1 MTAPRAA
8 ARKQLATLLE
18 AALVGTGKPAQTVY
32 PYQVG
37 DFKGATPVV
46 AVTSGP
52 MRRRLDSM
60 GECWR
65 KSFQLLVYVF
75 VAYSDNAGWTEDLA
89 EDAIDAIEDGI
100 AAVILAN
107 PRTDAWVTIAHDDAG
122 WTLRDHLDIAAELI
136 EKGFL
141 KPPLHAQFVLGV
153 RGALAATRKNLE
165 ILIKRLGELPGPASS
180 WGVAGVGRHQLTMA
194 DTAARLGG
202 NLRVGLEDNI
212 YIERGVL
219 AKGSYELVERA
230 VALCKEAGRSVATVS
245 QARAALCG

>member
-1 MTAPRAA
+1 MSTPREA
-8 ARKQLATLLE
+8 ARKHLASLLE
-18 AALVGTGKPAQTVY
+18 TALVGTGLPAQAVY

-75 VAYSDNAGWTEDLA
+75 VAYSDDAGWTEAMA

-107 PRTDAWVTIAHDDAG
+107 PRTDAWVTIYYDEGA
-122 WTLRDHLDIAAELI
+122 TQLDGVVIGGEEYRRELI
-136 EKGFL
+136 TF
-141 KPPLHAQFVLGV
+141 
-153 RGALAATRKNLE
+153 
-165 ILIKRLGELPGPASS
+165 
-180 WGVAGVGRHQLTMA
+180 
-194 DTAARLGG
+194 D
-202 NLRVGLEDNI
+202 
-212 YIERGVL
+212 
-219 AKGSYELVERA
+219 VEA
-230 VALCKEAGRSVATVS
+230 YG
-245 QARAALCG
+245 

>member
-1 MTAPRAA
+1 MSTPREA

-18 AALVGTGKPAQTVY
+18 AALVGSGKPAQAVY

-75 VAYSDNAGWTEDLA
+75 VAYSDDAGWTEAMA

-107 PRTDAWVTIAHDDAG
+107 PRTDAWVTIYYDDGA
-122 WTLRDHLDIAAELI
+122 TQLDGVVIGGEEYRRELI
-136 EKGFL
+136 TF
-141 KPPLHAQFVLGV
+141 
-153 RGALAATRKNLE
+153 
-165 ILIKRLGELPGPASS
+165 
-180 WGVAGVGRHQLTMA
+180 
-194 DTAARLGG
+194 D
-202 NLRVGLEDNI
+202 
-212 YIERGVL
+212 
-219 AKGSYELVERA
+219 VEA
-230 VALCKEAGRSVATVS
+230 YG
-245 QARAALCG
+245 

>member
-60 GECWR
+60 GDCWR

-75 VAYSDNAGWTEDLA
+75 VAYSDSAGWTEDMA
-89 EDAIDAIEDGI
+89 EDAIDASISSMDLRNEI
-100 AAVILAN
+100 AAASGG
-107 PRTDAWVTIAHDDAG
+107 TG
-122 WTLRDHLDIAAELI
+122 TLNFRRRWMEISFRVDPTTY
-136 EKGFL
+136 FL
-141 KPPLHAQFVLGV
+141 MY
-153 RGALAATRKNLE
+153 AL
-165 ILIKRLGELPGPASS
+165 
-180 WGVAGVGRHQLTMA
+180 
-194 DTAARLGG
+194 
-202 NLRVGLEDNI
+202 
-212 YIERGVL
+212 Y
-219 AKGSYELVERA
+219 
-230 VALCKEAGRSVATVS
+230 RSD
-245 QARAALCG
+245 RNR